1 MSLSCDLHMFTLKLV
16 VHGKDEG
23 INSRIVSSTSVTSR
37 PTVFISVLLHSNGMG
52 NKGKQDNICR
62 VKVSVVPLPVG
73 CPGSCCLSVPCPWH
87 TVLSMPGC
95 QAIGQGVDGFR

>member
-1 MSLSCDLHMFTLKLV
+1 MNS
-16 VHGKDEG
+16 G
-23 INSRIVSSTSVTSR
+23 ILSSTTVTGR
-37 PTVFISVLLHSNGMG
+37 PTVFISVLLHFNGMA

-62 VKVSVVPLPVG
+62 VKVSVSHPLWRAQAAVA
-73 CPGSCCLSVPCPWH
+73 SAPCPWH